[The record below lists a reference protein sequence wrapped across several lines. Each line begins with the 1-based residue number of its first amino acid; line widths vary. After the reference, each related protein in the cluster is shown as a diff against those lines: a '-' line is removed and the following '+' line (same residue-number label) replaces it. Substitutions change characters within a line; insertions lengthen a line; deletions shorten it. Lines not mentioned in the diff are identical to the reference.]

1 MLRAVTDRV
10 TRGHGNSS
18 VSECNRVL
26 QSAAECGR
34 VRQTAAEHSKGCYRS
49 RTRPR
54 AVETCEEL
62 LQIRSGARQLECDSA
77 AECGRVR
84 QSAAECGRVR
94 RSATECERARHS
106 AEKHAKSVTYRGQG
120 KPQSQSKAR
129 CIWGSS
135 SSLRCARRGGM
146 AAAEC
151 GRERQRAA
159 RVRQRP
165 CNLCSK

>member
-1 MLRAVTDRV
+1 MRQCAAQNDRSMLRAVTDRV

-62 LQIRSGARQLECDSA
+62 LQIRSGARQLEC
-77 AECGRVR
+77 GRVR

-94 RSATECERARHS
+94 QSATECDGVRKSAAQCREACEICYISGARQT
-106 AEKHAKSVTYRGQG
+106 AITIKSQVHMGEQQQFEMCACTTYTGVFG
-120 KPQSQSKAR
+120 
-129 CIWGSS
+129 
-135 SSLRCARRGGM
+135 L
-146 AAAEC
+146 
-151 GRERQRAA
+151 
-159 RVRQRP
+159 
-165 CNLCSK
+165 L